1 MGGYKWLTLSDMC
14 VETKNIRWREVFEK
28 EFQYIDLSSVNRDN
42 NQIIETQIICAEN
55 APSRAQQI
63 VKTDDVIFGT
73 TRPTLK
79 RVCHITPEYNDEI
92 CSTGF
97 CVLRANNEVVLPR
110 YLYFILTTTDFYNYV
125 ESNQEGAG
133 YPSIANSKVM
143 KYEIYLPSLEE
154 QNRIVAILD
163 KFEKLV
169 NDISEGLPAEIKAR
183 RQQYEHYRNKLLTFK
198 QAS

>member
-1 MGGYKWLTLSDMC
+1 MGGYKWVTLSELC
-14 VETKNIRWREVFEK
+14 AKTENIKWKEVLGN
-28 EFQYIDLSSVNRDN
+28 EFQYIDLSSVDREN
-42 NQIIETQIICAEN
+42 NQIIETQRIDSKN

-63 VKTDDVIFGT
+63 VKAGDVIFGT

-79 RVCHITPEYNDEI
+79 RVCFIRPEYNDSI

-97 CVLRANNEVVLPR
+97 CVLRANEDLVLPR
-110 YLYFILTTTDFYNYV
+110 YLYFALTTTNFYIYV
-125 ESNQEGAG
+125 ENNQEGAG

-143 KYEIYLPSLEE
+143 KYEIPLPPLEE

-169 NDISEGLPAEIKAR
+169 NDISEGLPAEIRAR
-183 RQQYEHYRNKLLTFK
+183 RQQYEYYRNKLLTFK